1 VRVAETIAGTLLLAA
16 MFAAC
21 GQKGP
26 LVLPEPPQPQAA
38 TSGPAPT
45 GSQGD
50 ELAEPEDDADDE
62 R

>member
-1 VRVAETIAGTLLLAA
+1 VRVTETVAGALLLAA
-16 MFAAC
+16 MLAAC

-45 GSQGD
+45 GNQGEED
-50 ELAEPEDDADDE
+50 TEPEDDADDE